1 MPVGKGEQK
10 SPGWI
15 TGAEMDWAGLCLGHF
30 AGLDGLNRDPHTLH
44 FTAGELDANAL
55 YVWTKTALGVFN
67 QARADT
73 TALFGETFTDNATA
87 FDGAFACDCADA

>member
-1 MPVGKGEQK
+1 VNKKAPVGY
-10 SPGWI
+10 

-44 FTAGELDANAL
+44 FAAGELDAKRCTFGRKRRL
-55 YVWTKTALGVFN
+55 VFLTKLG
-67 QARADT
+67 ADT

-87 FDGAFACDCADA
+87 FDGALCQ